1 MAVALKVGG
10 FSGVPN
16 EVYVVGIFV
25 ELTVES
31 SCCDTVTIGIE
42 RRAAVH
48 GRGSNMSE
56 DDDELVVGKEND
68 TVDALAAAA
77 GPDKVD
83 EVAAKLTA
91 WGFDSYLN
99 PPEDVVRVGEERDV
113 LVEHEGISPKTG
125 LNVGLEA
132 GNDASDTTSVLSDED
147 RCIFNELDSIEGS
160 DVDATVEDGISP
172 AEDVH
177 VVGNVVVAV
186 ATSFEI
192 SCVEVFTIHFDEDDT
207 LLSAETKSCF

>member
-1 MAVALKVGG
+1 
-10 FSGVPN
+10 
-16 EVYVVGIFV
+16 
-25 ELTVES
+25 
-31 SCCDTVTIGIE
+31 
-42 RRAAVH
+42 
-48 GRGSNMSE
+48 MSE

-99 PPEDVVRVGEERDV
+99 PPEDTAVVRVGEERDR
-113 LVEHEGISPKTG
+113 LVEHDEITPKTG

-132 GNDASDTTSVLSDED
+132 GNDASETTSDLSDED
-147 RCIFNELDSIEGS
+147 RCIFIELDSIKGS
-160 DVDATVEDGISP
+160 DVDATVEDDISP
-172 AEDVH
+172 A
-177 VVGNVVVAV
+177 VVGTVVVVV
-186 ATSFEI
+186 ATSFWI

-207 LLSAETKSCF
+207 LLPAETKSCF